1 MVRWPAGRPGSLLRG
16 AGLAARTPANLL
28 RAVGRVAL
36 WALIAL
42 LLVRGTADVL
52 ATEQADVTS
61 EDRVAAPG
69 AVWPDES
76 ARAFAASFA
85 RVYLSFAPG
94 RRELHAR
101 ELSRFV
107 APELAAA
114 AMPEVV
120 RRGGEQLVA
129 HVVPAGSTRLD
140 ADRALVTVAVGLAG
154 RSGVRYL
161 AVPVG
166 RDERGGLVVYDLPS
180 FVAAPARGIVE
191 LPESEPLPAGERAEL
206 EGVLMRFLRSF
217 LAGDSAGLEY
227 LVPAGERVRA
237 VSPPLELVDVNEIAL
252 LAGAGDR
259 RVVAVELR
267 ARDASSGA
275 VFRLRYRVALVRA
288 GRWFVASVNASP
300 ERRPK

>member
-1 MVRWPAGRPGSLLRG
+1 MRWPAGRPGPFVRG
-16 AGLAARTPANLL
+16 AGLAARTPAELL

-36 WALIAL
+36 WAVIAL
-42 LLVRGTADVL
+42 LLVRGTTDVL
-52 ATEQADVTS
+52 GRERLGAAS
-61 EDRVAAPG
+61 ERGPVQSD
-69 AVWPDES
+69 AVWPDEPV
-76 ARAFAASFA
+76 RAFAASFA
-85 RVYLSFAPG
+85 RAYLSFAPG
-94 RRELHAR
+94 RREQHAR
-101 ELSRFV
+101 ELARFM

-114 AMPEVV
+114 GIPEVV

-275 VFRLRYRVALVRA
+275 VLRLRYRVALVRV

>member
-1 MVRWPAGRPGSLLRG
+1 MRWPAGRPRPFTRG
-16 AGLAARTPANLL
+16 RGLAARTPADLL

-52 ATEQADVTS
+52 AGERSDVTS
-61 EDRVAAPG
+61 EDRDAAAV
-69 AVWPDES
+69 AVWPDEQ
-76 ARAFAASFA
+76 AQAFAASFA
-85 RVYLSFAPG
+85 RAYLSFAPG
-94 RRELHAR
+94 RREQHGR
-101 ELSRFV
+101 ELARFM

-120 RRGGEQLVA
+120 RRGEQEVA
-129 HVVPAGSTRLD
+129 DAVPAGSTRLD

-154 RSGVRYL
+154 RPGVRYL

-166 RDERGGLVVYDLPS
+166 RDEHGGLVVYDLPS
-180 FVAAPARGIVE
+180 FVAAPPRGIVE
-191 LPESEPLPAGERAEL
+191 LPESEPLPADERAEL
-206 EGVLMRFLRSF
+206 EGVLTRFLRPF

-237 VSPPLELVDVNEIAL
+237 VLPPLELVDVDGIAL
-252 LAGAGDR
+252 LAGDGGR

-300 ERRPK
+300 EGRLR